1 MRVFDECVLT
11 KTDFCQLQVSYK
23 QESTTLLGLEIP
35 LESATNKLAL
45 EQYRE
50 RQQKRQKLK
59 EEAGSVLEVCRHSN
73 PENGTRT
80 ETCLLINLSRAQVDA
95 ERVLPRVPLNACLE
109 KYAADELVEG
119 YFSAFLGKN
128 TEVRGNR
135 SRVGIDIRA
144 ACRYGTQRAS
154 CSFT

>member
-1 MRVFDECVLT
+1 VLI
-11 KTDFCQLQVSYK
+11 KTDSYQLQVPNK

-59 EEAGSVLEVCRHSN
+59 DEAGSVPEVCRRSN

-80 ETCLLINLSRAQVDA
+80 GKCLLTN
-95 ERVLPRVPLNACLE
+95 
-109 KYAADELVEG
+109 
-119 YFSAFLGKN
+119 
-128 TEVRGNR
+128 
-135 SRVGIDIRA
+135 
-144 ACRYGTQRAS
+144 
-154 CSFT
+154 